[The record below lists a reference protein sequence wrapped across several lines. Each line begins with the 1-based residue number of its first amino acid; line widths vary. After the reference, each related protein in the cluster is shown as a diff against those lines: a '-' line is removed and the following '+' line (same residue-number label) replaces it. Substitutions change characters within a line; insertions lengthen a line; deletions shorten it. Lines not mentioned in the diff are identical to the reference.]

1 MEMTAKQALAC
12 FSVVLRDTGT
22 KEPKVKLL
30 CLKKKK
36 NKTLRKFL
44 KINFTSKAT
53 KLNIGG
59 LI

>member
-36 NKTLRKFL
+36 K
-44 KINFTSKAT
+44 
-53 KLNIGG
+53 KLCESF
-59 LI
+59 